1 MKTPIIEGV
10 TQAGLESY
18 LAARQYDEL
27 YWPTLFP
34 LKNVDLLDGKT
45 LIGAV
50 GSRVAAHVI
59 SYNAKAPEAG
69 RKTLTTRHFDIPKI
83 AQSRRKEEKEIL
95 EHRITRS
102 IRGNDAVIE
111 DYFND
116 IDFVYDSCM
125 ARLEWMALTALST
138 GYLQLS
144 TTNNPQG
151 IINETTIDFGLP
163 SANKKCVSVAWSSTT
178 AGNGT
183 MVPITDFLTVVKAG
197 RAAGIKFSRILMT
210 TDTFDLMCTAT
221 GFTKYFANTQLS
233 SVTTALTLENINQ
246 VLTAY
251 RIPPITLIDTYVG
264 IEDKAGDITQ
274 VNPWSATHILFVP
287 DVAVGQMYNGPIAEQ
302 LEKPDGVLLSTK
314 GNVSLSIR
322 REYNPVSVLT
332 KGECNAFPS
341 WPTVDRCFNLY
352 TDSASAWS

>member
-34 LKNVDLLDGKT
+34 IKNVDLLDGKT
-45 LIGAV
+45 LIGSV

-59 SYNAKAPEAG
+59 SYNSKAPEAG
-69 RKTLTTRHFDIPKI
+69 RKSLTTKYFDIPKI

-95 EHRITRS
+95 EHKITRS

-163 SANKKCVSVAWSSTT
+163 TANKQVVSVVWNTT
-178 AGNGT
+178 NAGNGT
-183 MVPITDFLTVVKAG
+183 MVPITDFLAVVKAA
-197 RAAGIKFSRILMT
+197 RALGITFKRMLMT

-233 SVTTALTLENINQ
+233 SVTTALTLENINN
-246 VLTAY
+246 VLIAY
-251 RIPPITLIDTYVG
+251 RIPPITLIETSVN
-264 IEDKAGDITQ
+264 IEAKSGALTAT
-274 VNPWSATHILFVP
+274 NPWSTTHILFIP
-287 DVAVGQMYNGPIAEQ
+287 DIAVGNMYNGPIAEQ
-302 LEKPDGVLLSTK
+302 VERPDGVLMSTR

-341 WPTVDRCFNLY
+341 WPSVDRCFSLY
-352 TDSASAWS
+352 TASASTWA